1 MITMQES
8 NYYLDKRD
16 NTIVTLLLRSNG
28 FIRVR
33 PNKGLDI
40 VMSVECFEENLLHY
54 VREERYE
61 DCQKIVNT
69 INELKNQNISDI
81 ISELKK

>member
-1 MITMQES
+1 MMQES

-16 NTIVTLLLRSNG
+16 NTIVALLLRGNG

-40 VMSVECFEENLLHY
+40 VMSVECFQTNFK
-54 VREERYE
+54 
-61 DCQKIVNT
+61 KI
-69 INELKNQNISDI
+69 
-81 ISELKK
+81 

>member
-1 MITMQES
+1 MMQKS

-16 NTIVTLLLRSNG
+16 NTVVTLLLRGNG

-40 VMSVECFEENLLHY
+40 VMSVECFEENFK
-54 VREERYE
+54 
-61 DCQKIVNT
+61 KI
-69 INELKNQNISDI
+69 
-81 ISELKK
+81 